1 MTSLDT
7 KPPSSPKALTGSAE
21 AKRKAAVLLEA
32 LTGLRTIQS
41 ASTELEIA
49 LPRYYVL
56 ETRMLQ
62 AMVDALE
69 PRARGRKRD
78 TQTELKQLATEND
91 RLAREIQRLQALYRA
106 TQRAVGIKE
115 ADRPSKAKD
124 KTTRARRANVESR
137 GRRVAKALRDRGSAP
152 GDPGDPTDTLP
163 ARAQGGQT

>member
-1 MTSLDT
+1 MTSSEQ
-7 KPPSSPKALTGSAE
+7 KPPVSPKALTGSAD
-21 AKRKAAVLLEA
+21 AKRKAAILLEA

-78 TQTELKQLATEND
+78 SAAEMKQLSTEND
-91 RLAREIQRLQALYRA
+91 RLAREIHRLQALYRA

-115 ADRPSKAKD
+115 ADPRSKAKD
-124 KTTRARRANVESR
+124 KTIRTRRPNVESR
-137 GRRVAKALRDRGSAP
+137 GRRVAKALRDPDAAAAAP
-152 GDPGDPTDTLP
+152 AATLP